1 MVALDLRIQ
10 PPREPRAQLDGLL
23 FMPRTIDKIRAT
35 LPGGDLGPY
44 HVAQGMSA
52 LLLRAIAVPLA
63 DIRRAVAE
71 AAHDAGVAAWLRA
84 NADTAQYAYVN
95 ELLAACRHENLP
107 PEERKTFDAAYPEYL
122 LGRYPVVLDLLEADD
137 REIYPA
143 LRKE

>member
-10 PPREPRAQLDGLL
+10 PPREPRARLDGLL

-44 HVAQGMSA
+44 HVAHGMSA
-52 LLLRAIAVPLA
+52 LLLRAIAVGFDDL
-63 DIRRAVAE
+63 RRAVAW
-71 AAHDAGVAAWLRA
+71 APHDEGVAAWLREH
-84 NADTAQYAYVN
+84 ADTAQYAHVN
-95 ELLAACRHENLP
+95 ALLAACRHEHLP
-107 PEERKTFDAAYPEYL
+107 PEERKMFDAAYPEYL
-122 LGRYPVVLDLLEADD
+122 LGRYPVVFDLLEADD